1 MATSNELS
9 ISLNTE
15 RQEMAKFWKDHLN
28 ADGVSTLTAEE
39 VGQYNKRGEA
49 LGAKQTEFEN
59 LLIAE
64 RNAAENEAKLAPQGR
79 MVKDG
84 APAVETKDSPAGIE
98 TKAQLAAAMKSAF
111 EAHRPA
117 LAALANGD
125 LTKGFPRIELGVDI
139 KTIVALSDHYAAAT
153 RLQTTGSALFYG
165 SVEDL
170 FQSLQSGSN
179 NVEYFIQTTDTDN
192 ASFVAENTAVTD
204 SAFSWTKT
212 TDEVEDVQT
221 WIPISRDML
230 RDEPFMLSTIQGMLA
245 TRLTKIIS
253 KEAMYGT
260 GTTPHLWGCSVR
272 TGFQTQAKGTDPVF
286 DAVLKAIT
294 LVAVTG
300 DSTPDAIVI
309 HPTDWQ
315 NIVLTR
321 TVDGIYLLGN
331 PGNAPANPMLWGL
344 PVRVSTTVAAAAG
357 TAVVGAFKTAAALVY
372 NGGLVV
378 ETSTEHS
385 TYFTE
390 RKVALALSQRMSA
403 VHFRPSGFA
412 KITGL

>member
-1 MATSNELS
+1 MATAQDLS
-9 ISLNTE
+9 IKLSDE
-15 RQEMAKFWKDHLN
+15 RQAFGVWLAQHKTEDGGYTAANEFLTEFNTRNEALAKMQSDYETALTIEKAAAANAAMLGAQPRMVTPDVKDYDAPKIKD
-28 ADGVSTLTAEE
+28 ADG
-39 VGQYNKRGEA
+39 
-49 LGAKQTEFEN
+49 
-59 LLIAE
+59 IE
-64 RNAAENEAKLAPQGR
+64 RA
-79 MVKDG
+79 
-84 APAVETKDSPAGIE
+84 I
-98 TKAQLAAAMKSAF
+98 KSAF
-111 EAHRPA
+111 KPHEAAFDA
-117 LAALANGD
+117 LARGD
-125 LTKGFPRIELGVDI
+125 LSKGFPRFELPFGI
-139 KTIVALSDHYAAAT
+139 KTIVALTDIYQPAT
-153 RLQTTGSALFYG
+153 RLQTTPSALYYN

-170 FQSLQSGSN
+170 FMPLQTSSN

-192 ASFVAENTAVTD
+192 AAFVAENTAVTD

-221 WIPISRDML
+221 WIPISRDAL
-230 RDEPFMLSTIQGMLA
+230 RDQPFLLSMIQNMLA
-245 TRLTKIIS
+245 DRLAKIIS

-260 GTTPHLWGCSVR
+260 GSTPHLWGVSVR

-286 DAVLKAIT
+286 DTLLKAAT

-300 DSTPDAIVI
+300 DATPDAFVI

-321 TVDGIYLLGN
+321 TSDGVYIMGN
-331 PGNAPANPMLWGL
+331 PGNPPANPMIWGL

-357 TAVVGAFKTAAALVY
+357 TAVVGAFKTMAALVY

-390 RKVALALSQRMSA
+390 RKVALSLTQRMSS
-403 VHFRPSGFA
+403 VQFRPSAFA